1 MIRLALAVAFAVQPV
16 TAPPP
21 LDLPSLFPPAV
32 PAGFAPLP
40 EDPGRIGALD
50 TPSAAGVL
58 DRSGAM
64 PPQVLADAGFRQGH
78 SKAWSNRDTQ
88 EVLLDVLLEFTT
100 DDQGE
105 DFAGRVVDSRKDVT
119 RFEVPGVPDAVGFE
133 RGPATPTYTTPGQR
147 EVVLRRG
154 RVVAIVVVAG
164 HVTFP
169 TVELVAGVAQA
180 QRAALEAVP
189 IEAPSA
195 GDDDGPSAGLLL
207 LAQALFVLVSWQM
220 VTALQR
226 TPLPFTSRPAPP
238 TARAGGPASDGRPSE
253 APTATRPRRQ
263 RSSPR

>member
-1 MIRLALAVAFAVQPV
+1 MIRLVLAVAFAVQPV
-16 TAPPP
+16 VPPPP
-21 LDLPSLFPPAV
+21 LDLPSLFPPAA

-40 EDPGRIGALD
+40 DDPGRIGALD

-64 PPQVLADAGFRQGH
+64 PPQALADAGFRQGH
-78 SKAWSNRDTQ
+78 SKAWTKQDTQ
-88 EVLLDVLLEFTT
+88 DVLLDVLLEFTT

-105 DFAGRVVDSRKDVT
+105 DFAGRIIDSRKDVT

-169 TVELVAGVAQA
+169 TVEVIAGVAQA

-189 IEAPSA
+189 LEVSSG
-195 GDDDGPSAGLLL
+195 GDDRPAVGLVLV
-207 LAQALFVLVSWQM
+207 AHALFVLVSWRM
-220 VTALQR
+220 VMALQR
-226 TPLPFTSRPAPP
+226 TPLPFTPRPVPPAAPVGDAA
-238 TARAGGPASDGRPSE
+238 TAVPPSE
-253 APTATRPRRQ
+253 APTATPPRR
-263 RSSPR
+263 RRPSAP